1 MNNYKRLF
9 QAIKGKYRYLI
20 FSVVMVLVVQAVAF
34 VSPLLIKSIL
44 DDCLLGVEHEWV
56 QVDGSAAETV
66 FRNGKY
72 YKQVKSLQDGET
84 AMSPASVVIYK
95 GAIYFADARVPAGER
110 TLSDDGILTV
120 DGNGYPVEKL
130 SADEVMAFY
139 RPVYPVLLRMILLFF
154 ALTVLS
160 ILCNYLGEVS
170 NNRVR
175 TFLPMYGRTKGM
187 EAAER
192 LPIGYFE
199 AEPAGKIATRIS
211 QDVDGL
217 IALYRQMTML
227 LLPAILSFVLA
238 YVGMFVLDAKL
249 ALLSFLAYPVIVLWI
264 MLYLKRLKK
273 ISENF
278 NETRSVLTAKT
289 NEIINGI
296 QILQA
301 FNFKEGTLKDYNK
314 YNDAYRKYELQD
326 VKLSIS
332 VGWNM
337 LHIIRGV
344 ITTVIVAYFGLQY
357 RSVSGVVVTAGVIYA
372 YNEYL
377 LKLVNPIQIALNQ
390 ISEFEHAH
398 VRCGRWGK
406 LVEHERE
413 DDDKEPLPRYRGD
426 VRFDNVW
433 FGYVPDT
440 YVLKG
445 VSLDI
450 KAGSTVGIVGHT
462 GSGKSTLMNL
472 LLRFYD
478 ITDPVSGKI
487 YVDGTD
493 ICTHSKRS
501 YREHIG
507 IVLQE
512 PVMFKGTIASN
523 IRFGREDISD
533 ETVEQVLRSIGGGPI
548 IDKFE
553 DGIRQ
558 KVSRY
563 GTNLSAGERQMLS
576 LARAIV
582 YDPAILIMDEATSHI
597 DVETEEMIKNALK
610 VVSKGRTMI
619 IIAHRISTVFN
630 ADNIIVLDHGQK
642 VEEGDHEALMKRN
655 GKYAAIYRAQLAGN
669 GSH

>member
-9 QAIKGKYRYLI
+9 LAIKGKYRYLI
-20 FSVVMVLVVQAVAF
+20 FNIVMVLVVQAVAF

-44 DDCLLGVEHEWV
+44 DDCLLGVEYEWTEV
-56 QVDGSAAETV
+56 EGPAGGAVNH
-66 FRNGKY
+66 NGRY
-72 YKQVKSLQDGET
+72 YKQTRSLEEGDT
-84 AMSPASVVIYK
+84 ALSPASVAIFK
-95 GAIYFADARVPAGER
+95 GTFYFAADRVPAGER

-120 DGNGYPVEKL
+120 NGNGYAVEKL
-130 SADEVMAFY
+130 SAGEVMAFY
-139 RPVYPVLLRMILLFF
+139 RPVYPTLLRMIILFF

-170 NNRVR
+170 NNRIR
-175 TFLPMYGRTKGM
+175 TFLPIYGRSKGM
-187 EAAER
+187 EAVER
-192 LPIGYFE
+192 LPVGYFE

-217 IALYRQMTML
+217 NALYRQLTVL
-227 LLPAILSFVLA
+227 ILPAVLSFVLA

-249 ALLSFLAYPVIVLWI
+249 ALLSFLAYPVIILWI

-273 ISENF
+273 VSENF
-278 NETRSVLTAKT
+278 NETRSVLNAKT

-314 YNDAYRKYELQD
+314 YNAAYRKFELQD
-326 VKLSIS
+326 VKLSIT

-337 LHIIRGV
+337 IHIIRGV
-344 ITTVIVAYFGLQY
+344 ITTAIVVYFGLQY
-357 RSVSGVVVTAGVIYA
+357 RNVSGVVITAGVIYA

-398 VRCGRWGK
+398 VRTARWGN
-406 LVEHERE
+406 LVEHEKE
-413 DDDKEPLPRYRGD
+413 DDFKEPLPRYKGD
-426 VRFDNVW
+426 IRFDNVW

-440 YVLKG
+440 YALKG

-462 GSGKSTLMNL
+462 GSGKSTMMNL

-523 IRFGREDISD
+523 IRFGKDDISD
-533 ETVEQVLRSIGGGPI
+533 EEVEKVLRSIGGGPI

-597 DVETEEMIKNALK
+597 DVETEEMIKNALR
-610 VVSKGRTMI
+610 VVSEGRTMI

-630 ADNIIVLDHGQK
+630 ADDIIVLDHGCK
-642 VEEGDHEALMKRN
+642 VEEGNHETLMRLN
-655 GKYAAIYRAQLAGN
+655 GKYAAIYRAQIAGN
-669 GSH
+669 G